1 MNDDVRLLDLSRKF
15 RSGRIDRR
23 QFLAG
28 AAALGASATAISSA
42 LRIAPARAQDMREV
56 TMWTAWTA
64 STFEHVTA
72 VVDAYN
78 EQASGHQVN
87 LVQIPPA
94 DETDTTQ
101 LMTAV
106 RGGTG
111 PDIYT
116 LDRFIVAQRAADGL
130 LQDLSGLGADD
141 IIGNYISFAQNEA
154 TYNGAVYAL
163 PFDTD
168 ARAIYYNKKMI
179 QDAGTD
185 PAELD
190 PANGP
195 VTFDRLAE
203 IAATLNVED
212 SNGNYTQMGFIP
224 WLNQGWHYG
233 YGFSWGGSFFDQAAC
248 EVTPNDPPIVEAFQW
263 VQNYCNALD
272 AEKVNAFGG
281 PHDLPGAVPA
291 EHPFHVQTLAMEITG
306 NWEIAQAAE
315 YAPEMDYGITW
326 IPVPEP
332 GMESVTWAGGWSMVI
347 PQGAKN
353 TEDAWTAIQWIAG
366 EPGQRVYVQE
376 EKALPTYESLLAET
390 ELFPDR
396 LAFFAD
402 VLPTAKNR
410 PPLPVGSR
418 YWDELTVAWQKTYLD
433 QEDPAS
439 ALETA
444 KSNTDSDLERY
455 CPIS

>member
-1 MNDDVRLLDLSRKF
+1 MNDDVRLVDLSRKL

-23 QFLAG
+23 RFLEG
-28 AAALGASATAISSA
+28 AAAIGASAAAISSA
-42 LRIAPARAQDMREV
+42 LRIAPVRAQDKRKV
-56 TMWTAWTA
+56 TMWTAWTDP
-64 STFEHVTA
+64 TYTNVGA

-78 EQASGHQVN
+78 AQATDHEVE

-94 DETDTTQ
+94 SETDTTQ

-141 IIGNYISFAQNEA
+141 VIANYISFAQAEA
-154 TYNGAVYAL
+154 TYNGSVYAL

-168 ARAIYYNKKMI
+168 ARALFYNKKMI

-190 PANGP
+190 QANGP
-195 VTFDRLAE
+195 VTWDRVAE
-203 IAATLNVED
+203 IAATLNKED
-212 SNGNYTQMGFIP
+212 SSGNYSQMGFIP
-224 WLNQGWHYG
+224 WVNQGWHYT
-233 YGFSWGGSFFDQAAC
+233 YGFSWGGSFFDSAAC
-248 EVTPNDPPIVEAFQW
+248 QVTPNDPPIVEAFQW
-263 VQNYCNALD
+263 TQDYCKALD
-272 AEKVNAFGG
+272 AAKVNAFGG
-281 PHDLPGAVPA
+281 PSMQPGANPA
-291 EHPFHVQTLAMEITG
+291 EHPWMVGTLAMQITG
-306 NWEIAQAAE
+306 NWVIDQATE

-326 IPVPEP
+326 MPVPKA
-332 GMESVTWAGGWSMVI
+332 GDNSATWAGGWSMVI

-353 TEDAWTAIQWIAG
+353 TDDAWTAIQWIAG
-366 EPGQRVYVQE
+366 EDGQRIFAQSQG
-376 EKALPTYESLLAET
+376 ALPTYQSLLSET
-390 ELFPDR
+390 DLFPGA
-396 LAFFAD
+396 LAFFATA
-402 VLPTAKNR
+402 LPTAKNR
-410 PPLPVGSR
+410 PPLPVGSK

-433 QEDPAS
+433 QSDPQS
-439 ALETA
+439 ALDDCQKNVDA
-444 KSNTDSDLERY
+444 DLERY